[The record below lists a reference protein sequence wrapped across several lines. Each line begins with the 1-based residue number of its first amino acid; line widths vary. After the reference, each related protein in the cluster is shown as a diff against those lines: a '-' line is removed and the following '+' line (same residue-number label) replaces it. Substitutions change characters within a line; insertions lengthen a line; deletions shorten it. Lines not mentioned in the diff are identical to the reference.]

1 MPDGCKMSGCEI
13 NRSKVKDFA
22 AKHPIPKI
30 DYRFFEIEERLTSRN
45 IAPYYKR
52 LLEAASKTLFKAF
65 RINIVLKI
73 AGFAIM
79 AF

>member
-52 LLEAASKTLFKAF
+52 LLEAQAKLCLKLFE
-65 RINIVLKI
+65 
-73 AGFAIM
+73 
-79 AF
+79 